1 MLSDFIHD
9 IKVDIEKQISILD
22 QTIHTLQDQIKED
35 EKFLEILLE
44 DSDAVFTEFSPR
56 DLNNKKEQEI
66 RDLEMKI
73 REEQDELTAEN
84 DRLEKLKK
92 KLSQVESIS
101 EESISLNQD
110 INREQLINGLEVID
124 SYILS
129 DPRRA
134 KMELHRLVTK
144 LKKVENDK

>member
-9 IKVDIEKQISILD
+9 IKVDIEKQISLLD

-44 DSDAVFTEFSPR
+44 DSDAVFTEFSPQ

-73 REEQDELTAEN
+73 REEEDELTAEN
-84 DRLEKLKK
+84 ERLEKLQK
-92 KLSQVESIS
+92 KLAQVESIS
-101 EESISLNQD
+101 E
-110 INREQLINGLEVID
+110 
-124 SYILS
+124 
-129 DPRRA
+129 
-134 KMELHRLVTK
+134 
-144 LKKVENDK
+144 

>member
-9 IKVDIEKQISILD
+9 IKVDIEKQISLLD
-22 QTIHTLQDQIKED
+22 QTIHMLQDQIKED

-73 REEQDELTAEN
+73 REEQDELTEEN
-84 DRLEKLKK
+84 ERLEKLQK
-92 KLSQVESIS
+92 KLAQVESIS
-101 EESISLNQD
+101 EESISLDQD
-110 INREQLINGLEVID
+110 INREQVINGLEVID

>member
-9 IKVDIEKQISILD
+9 IKVDMEKQISILN

-44 DSDAVFTEFSPR
+44 DSGAVFTEFSPR
-56 DLNNKKEQEI
+56 DLNYKKEQDI

-73 REEQDELTAEN
+73 REEEDELTAEN
-84 DRLEKLKK
+84 EKLEKLQK
-92 KLSQVESIS
+92 KLAQVESVS

-110 INREQLINGLEVID
+110 INREQMINELEVID

-134 KMELHRLVTK
+134 KMELHRLVMK